1 MNFVVNSFFLLL
13 DTYKLVLLLEV
24 EKQIVATS
32 ESESRIGKRKVKNNK
47 YNDYVNYTNP
57 PRLLSSKES
66 YKSVLK
72 IISFLSLVRAKYFY
86 FQKYYKLFASRYMLV
101 QV

>member
-1 MNFVVNSFFLLL
+1 MLL
-13 DTYKLVLLLEV
+13 DTYELALEA

-32 ESESRIGKRKVKNNK
+32 ESEAESRIGKRKVKNNK

-66 YKSVLK
+66 YKSG
-72 IISFLSLVRAKYFY
+72 IED
-86 FQKYYKLFASRYMLV
+86 
-101 QV
+101 